1 MARIKS
7 ALREVAHSIP
17 YIRRLHSQIARLK
30 EELARWRTKYPPG
43 HFYSPIPSPQEIRG
57 DADRIFFTPEESLP
71 GLDLNEN
78 EQLSL
83 LHSFAQYYGE
93 IPKEWAEPGRARY
106 QFDNEY
112 YSWADAIAL
121 YSMLRHFRPKR
132 VIEVGSGFSSAV
144 ILDTADRYL
153 GAEVQCTFID
163 PNPERLLSLL
173 SDSDHSNVEVITRR
187 VQEIDA
193 AFFASLEEGDFL
205 VIDSSHVS
213 KTGSDLNYILF
224 EIAPRLRKGV
234 HVHFHDV
241 FYPFEYPRVW
251 IDQGVAWNEAYL
263 LRAFLMYNDVFRIE
277 FFTSFLIQTQRTLI
291 ETIAPSMLNSEP
303 EPLTF
308 ADAPGASIWLKRNC

>member
-1 MARIKS
+1 MSRIKS
-7 ALREVAHSIP
+7 AIREIVHSIP
-17 YIRRLHSQIARLK
+17 YINRLHSQIARQQ

-43 HFYSPIPSPQEIRG
+43 HFYSPIPSPQEILS
-57 DADRIFFTPEESLP
+57 DSDRIFNAPEKPL
-71 GLDLNEN
+71 GGINLNEK

-83 LHSFAQYYGE
+83 LHSFSQYYDE
-93 IPKEWAEPGRARY
+93 IPTEWAKPGQARY

-112 YSWADAIAL
+112 YSWADAIVL

-163 PNPERLLSLL
+163 PNPERLLGLL
-173 SDSDHSNVEVITRR
+173 SERDHGDVKVLKRR
-187 VQEIDA
+187 VQEIGA
-193 AFFASLEEGDFL
+193 AFFSSLEEGDFL
-205 VIDSSHVS
+205 VIDSSHVA

-241 FYPFEYPRVW
+241 FYPFEYPKVW

-263 LRAFLMYNDVFRIE
+263 LRAFLMYNKAFRIE
-277 FFTSFLIQTQRTLI
+277 FFTSFLIQTQRTLV
-291 ETIAPSMLNSEP
+291 EAIAPSILNSEP
-303 EPLTF
+303 ETLTF
-308 ADAPGASIWLKRNC
+308 ADAPGASIWLRRDA